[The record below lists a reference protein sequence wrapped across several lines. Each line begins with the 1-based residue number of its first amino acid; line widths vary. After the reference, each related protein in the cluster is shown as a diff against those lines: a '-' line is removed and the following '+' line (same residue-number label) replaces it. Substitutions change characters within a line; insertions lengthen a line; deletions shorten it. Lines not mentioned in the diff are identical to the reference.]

1 MKKLILITLSAVL
14 CSSVLLAQDS
24 QKEMKET
31 KYRRSSLH
39 TILIESSGF
48 PKKDQ
53 VINAYY
59 GAPFPDKYDNHNIGA
74 KSFNPAK
81 YSTDTVESKTPEV
94 IEKYFKDEQIA
105 KKMVAKWFN
114 RQADGNFD
122 YSLISERGAF
132 NASFLDSKTAAASS
146 DGKYLLQA
154 AGFELINNTFV
165 VVSTMK
171 FDENEPIARGIRDV
185 AILAAQNAPGL
196 LRMGIEKAAEIAY
209 NKGKEGYSVWTTSY
223 LYKLK
228 WDDATQGSF
237 FQDMYGEKEDKSM
250 TPAKKALFDKNTDL
264 FQMEYV
270 GAQKSTTLVT
280 FSLKVKRTEDQ
291 IINLSV
297 TRNIEKVFAKL
308 QKNYD
313 VFKPKVPLYTGE
325 PITAK
330 IGMKEGLEDGDKFE
344 VLEAV
349 MDQKTGKIEYKSI
362 GTIKVDGDKIW
373 DNRFNLGDEAP
384 AEGAL
389 DRTTFKGGKKFY
401 PGLLIRQLK

>member
-1 MKKLILITLSAVL
+1 MKKLTLITLSAVL

-81 YSTDTVESKTPEV
+81 YTTDTVDSKTPEV

-114 RQADGNFD
+114 RQADGSFD
-122 YSLISERGAF
+122 YSLVSERGAF

-146 DGKYLLQA
+146 DGKALLA
-154 AGFELINNTFV
+154 TAGFELINNTFV
-165 VVSTMK
+165 VVSKMK
-171 FDENEPIARGIRDV
+171 FVENEPIARGIRDA
-185 AILAAQNAPGL
+185 AIIAASNAPGL
-196 LRMGIEKAAEIAY
+196 LKMGIEKAAEIAY

-228 WDDATQGSF
+228 WTPEVEGSF
-237 FQDMYGEKEDKSM
+237 YQEMYGEKGTI
-250 TPAKKALFDKNTDL
+250 TPAMKAKFDSNTDL

-270 GAQKSTTLVT
+270 GSQKSTTLVT

-330 IGMKEGLEDGDKFE
+330 IGMKEGLEGGDKFE

-384 AEGAL
+384 AEGAV

>member
-1 MKKLILITLSAVL
+1 MKKLIFITLSAVL
-14 CSSVLLAQDS
+14 CSSMLFAQEN
-24 QKEMKET
+24 QKDMKDT

-39 TILIESSGF
+39 TILIESSNF

-53 VINAYY
+53 VISAYY

-74 KSFNPAK
+74 KSFNPTK
-81 YSTDTVESKTPEV
+81 YSTDTIESKTPEI

-105 KKMVAKWFN
+105 KKLVAKWFN

-122 YSLISERGAF
+122 YNLIGERGAF
-132 NASFLDSKTAAASS
+132 NASFLDVKTAAASS
-146 DGKYLLQA
+146 DGKSLLST

-165 VVSTMK
+165 VVSSMK
-171 FDENEPIARGIRDV
+171 FVENEPIARGIRDA
-185 AILAAQNAPGL
+185 AILAAQKSPGL
-196 LRMGIEKAAEIAY
+196 VRMGIEKAAEIAY
-209 NKGKEGYSVWTTSY
+209 NKGKEGYSVWTT

-228 WDDATQGSF
+228 WTPEVEAVF
-237 FQDMYGEKEDKSM
+237 YQDMYGDKEDKKM
-250 TPAKKALFDKNTDL
+250 TPARKAAFDKNTDL
-264 FQMEYV
+264 FQMEFV
-270 GAQKSTTLVT
+270 GSQKATTLVT
-280 FSLKVKRTEDQ
+280 FSLKEKRTEDQ

-297 TRNIEKVFAKL
+297 TRNIDKVFAKL

-330 IGMKEGLEDGDKFE
+330 IGLKEGLEDGDKFE

-384 AEGAL
+384 VEGAV

-401 PGLLIRQLK
+401 PGLLIRQIK

>member
-1 MKKLILITLSAVL
+1 MKKLLFITLSTVF

-81 YSTDTVESKTPEV
+81 YTTDTVDSQTPEV

-114 RQADGNFD
+114 RQADGSFD
-122 YSLISERGAF
+122 YSLVSERGAF

-146 DGKYLLQA
+146 DGKALLA
-154 AGFELINNTFV
+154 TAGFELINNTFV
-165 VVSTMK
+165 VVSKMK
-171 FDENEPIARGIRDV
+171 FVENEPIARGIRDA
-185 AILAAQNAPGL
+185 AIIAASNAPGL
-196 LRMGIEKAAEIAY
+196 LKMGIEKAAEIAY

-228 WDDATQGSF
+228 WTPEVEGSF
-237 FQDMYGEKEDKSM
+237 YQEMYGEKGTI
-250 TPAKKALFDKNTDL
+250 TPAMKAKFDSNTDL

-270 GAQKSTTLVT
+270 GSQKSTTLVT

-330 IGMKEGLEDGDKFE
+330 IGMKEGLEGGDKFE

-384 AEGAL
+384 AEGAV

>member
-1 MKKLILITLSAVL
+1 MKKLIFIALSTVL
-14 CSSVLLAQDS
+14 CSSMLFAQDS

-39 TILIESSGF
+39 TILIESSNF
-48 PKKDQ
+48 PKKEQ

-59 GAPFPDKYDNHNIGA
+59 GAPFPDKYDSHNIGA

-81 YSTDTVESKTPEV
+81 YTTDTVESKTPEV

-114 RQADGNFD
+114 RQEDGSFD
-122 YSLISERGAF
+122 YELIGTRGAF
-132 NASFLDSKTAAASS
+132 NASFLDTKTAAASS
-146 DGKYLLQA
+146 DGKALLA
-154 AGFELINNTFV
+154 TAGFELINNTFV
-165 VVSTMK
+165 VVSSMK
-171 FDENEPIARGIRDV
+171 FVENEPIARGIRD
-185 AILAAQNAPGL
+185 ASILALNNAPGL
-196 LRMGIEKAAEIAY
+196 ARTIGVKAAEILYEKA
-209 NKGKEGYSVWTTSY
+209 KEGYSVWTTSY

-228 WDDATQGSF
+228 WTPEVEGTF
-237 FQDMYGEKEDKSM
+237 YQDMYGDKASM
-250 TPAKKALFDKNTDL
+250 TPAMKAKFDSNSDL
-264 FQMEYV
+264 FQMEFV
-270 GAQKSTTLVT
+270 GSQKATTLVT
-280 FSLKVKRTEDQ
+280 FSLKEKRTEEQ

-297 TRNIEKVFAKL
+297 TRNIDKVFAKL

-313 VFKPKVPLYTGE
+313 VFKPKVPLYTGQ

-330 IGMKEGLEDGDKFE
+330 IGMKEGLEGGDKFE

-384 AEGAL
+384 AEGAV

>member
-1 MKKLILITLSAVL
+1 MKKLLFITLSTVF
-14 CSSVLLAQDS
+14 CSTMLHAQEN
-24 QKEMKET
+24 QKDMKET

-39 TILIESSGF
+39 TILIESSNF

-59 GAPFPDKYDNHNIGA
+59 GAEFPDKYDNHNIGA

-81 YSTDTVESKTPEV
+81 YSTDTVDSKTPEV
-94 IEKYFKDEQIA
+94 IDKYFKDEQIA
-105 KKMVAKWFN
+105 KKLVAKWFN
-114 RQADGNFD
+114 RKADGSFD
-122 YSLISERGAF
+122 YELIGTRGAF
-132 NASFLDSKTAAASS
+132 NASFLDVKTAAASS
-146 DGKYLLQA
+146 DGKYLLQS

-171 FDENEPIARGIRDV
+171 FVENEPIARGIRDA
-185 AILAAQNAPGL
+185 AIIAASNAPGL
-196 LRMGIEKAAEIAY
+196 VRMGIEKAAEIAY

-228 WDDATQGSF
+228 WDDVTQGSF
-237 FQDMYGEKEDKSM
+237 FQDMYGEKADM

-264 FQMEYV
+264 FQMEFV
-270 GAQKSTTLVT
+270 GSQKATTLVT
-280 FSLKVKRTEDQ
+280 FSLKEKRTEEQ

-297 TRNIEKVFAKL
+297 TRNIEKVYAKL
-308 QKNYD
+308 QKNFD

-330 IGMKEGLEDGDKFE
+330 IGLKEGLEGGDKFE

-373 DNRFNLGDEAP
+373 DNRQNLGDEVP
-384 AEGAL
+384 VEGAV

>member
-1 MKKLILITLSAVL
+1 MKKLLFITLSTVL
-14 CSSVLLAQDS
+14 CSSVLFAQDS

-59 GAPFPDKYDNHNIGA
+59 SAPFPDKYDNHNIGA

-81 YSTDTVESKTPEV
+81 YTTDTVESKTPEV

-114 RQADGNFD
+114 RQADGSFD
-122 YSLISERGAF
+122 YELIGTRGAF
-132 NASFLDSKTAAASS
+132 NASFLDTKTAAASS
-146 DGKYLLQA
+146 DGKALLA
-154 AGFELINNTFV
+154 TAGFELINNTFV
-165 VVSTMK
+165 VVSSMK
-171 FDENEPIARGIRDV
+171 FVENEPIARGIRDA

-196 LRMGIEKAAEIAY
+196 VRMGIEKAAEIAY

-228 WDDATQGSF
+228 WTPEVEGTFYQE
-237 FQDMYGEKEDKSM
+237 MYGDKTTM
-250 TPAKKALFDKNTDL
+250 TPAMKAKFDSNMDL

-270 GAQKSTTLVT
+270 GSQKSTTLVT
-280 FSLKVKRTEDQ
+280 FSLKEKRTEDQ

-297 TRNIEKVFAKL
+297 TRNIDKVFAKL

-330 IGMKEGLEDGDKFE
+330 IGLKEGLEGGDKFE

-373 DNRFNLGDEAP
+373 DNRFNLADEKP
-384 AEGAL
+384 AEGAI